1 MKWRWMVLPVA
12 LALVVGAGLWTRTS
26 LSGRPSSSNFSPGP
40 AVTYRNPRFGWTIRF
55 PRTLQLGHFQS
66 NGMFDSDGIR
76 LTSFEPD
83 LSAPSSGEPQMGWL
97 RSFPP
102 DGVALQIWFGQ
113 RLPLPPTLQDTSLPM
128 PFDSLKP
135 TTRYVGGD
143 EPIPRYRWF
152 SASGK
157 HFFVAVWF
165 GPQASAAGR
174 SAIESVLDSLRFPH
188 P

>member
-1 MKWRWMVLPVA
+1 MIAAGAVVVVVA
-12 LALVVGAGLWTRTS
+12 ASLWAWTS
-26 LSGRPSSSNFSPGP
+26 FSGRSSLAAGP
-40 AVTYRNPRFGWTIRF
+40 VLTYRNPRFGWTIRY
-55 PRTLQLGHFQS
+55 PRNLKLGHFQS
-66 NGMFDSDGIR
+66 DAMFDSDGIR

-83 LSAPSSGEPQMGWL
+83 LSAPSPGEPQMGWL

-113 RLPLPPTLQDTSLPM
+113 RLPLPPTPHDTSLPM
-128 PFDSLKP
+128 PFESLKP
-135 TTRYVGGD
+135 TTRYVGGN
-143 EPIPRYRWF
+143 EPIPSYRWF

-165 GPQASAAGR
+165 GSQASAAEK
-174 SAIESVLDSLRFPH
+174 SAIQGVLDSLRFP